1 MHNDRHQDVL
11 ADAQSAPTSPGQP
24 PAAEQTAAAHKP
36 APSLA
41 SGQGHY
47 PNCVNLPWHVD
58 MERMLTEIGAFADR
72 TGRSFSAASGRRVL
86 PLRSVGGDPY
96 RSDSGGPSMSGYGNT
111 PWLRHLPY
119 FKEILERL
127 PGPVRAA
134 RLWATGPGGKDVAL
148 RSAKL
153 GPPWGLCRLHLPVV
167 AEPGAYTLFPG
178 ERHYWAPGELWFV
191 AAWRDYVLVNRSESE
206 LVHLIVD
213 LCHTARTGELFPA
226 SVRDLTVP
234 PQALLY
240 RRVDSTP
247 QLAAVRC
254 SFLLPDSFMN
264 WEQPAHFFHA
274 AMNRRNG
281 VRRSAL
287 TQAEIKA
294 NAGQLVLSLDNRPFA
309 GLEHLG
315 DHEFRLRGWSDER
328 TLQVTGRLEAPV
340 LLRLRQGG
348 LTYRIEL
355 PPVTEHES

>member
-1 MHNDRHQDVL
+1 M
-11 ADAQSAPTSPGQP
+11 
-24 PAAEQTAAAHKP
+24 AEQTAAAEGP
-36 APSLA
+36 PPSVAP
-41 SGQGHY
+41 GQGHY
-47 PNCVNLPWHVD
+47 PNCVQLPWHVD
-58 MERMLTEIGAFADR
+58 VERMLLELGAFADR

-96 RSDSGGPSMSGYGNT
+96 RSDSGGPGMSGYSDT

-119 FKEILERL
+119 FQEILDRL

-134 RLWATGPGGKDVAL
+134 RLWAASPGGKEVPL

-167 AEPGAYTLFPG
+167 AKPRSYTLFPG
-178 ERHYWAPGELWFV
+178 ERHYWAPGGLWFV
-191 AAWRDYVLVNRSESE
+191 AAWRDYLLVNRSESE

-213 LCHTARTGELFPA
+213 LCHTARTSELFPEA
-226 SVRDLTVP
+226 VRDLTVP

-240 RRVDSTP
+240 RRMDPTP

-264 WEQPAHFFHA
+264 WEQPAYLFHA
-274 AMNRRNG
+274 ALNRPNR

-287 TQAEIKA
+287 VPAEIKET
-294 NAGQLVLSLDNRPFA
+294 AGRPVLHLGDRPVA
-309 GLEHLG
+309 VLEHLG

-328 TLQVTGRLEAPV
+328 TLQVTGRPEAPA
-340 LLRLRQGG
+340 LLRLRQGS

-355 PPVTEHES
+355 PPVTEDES